1 MEKINDKILESL
13 YRESELYIPKSDAKD
28 SSPIK
33 AVDLMSRK
41 DSLKNIG
48 IDVTNEK
55 GVMIFLESNDD
66 GKDVLLAERI
76 NRDSFLDE
84 YKKPSSVLVENKKI
98 QDFMEK
104 IAKKKPNP
112 YYELAN
118 QSKQG
123 NRQDV
128 KTDKRRK
135 QGF

>member
-13 YRESELYIPKSDAKD
+13 YRESDVYIPKGDAKD
-28 SSPIK
+28 SAPIK

-55 GVMIFLESNDD
+55 GVMIFLESKEN

-84 YKKPSSVLVENKKI
+84 YKKPSSVLAENKKI
-98 QDFMEK
+98 QDFMAK
-104 IAKKKPNP
+104 IANKKPNP
-112 YYELAN
+112 YYTLAN
-118 QSKQG
+118 QSKQE
-123 NRQDV
+123 NRQEV